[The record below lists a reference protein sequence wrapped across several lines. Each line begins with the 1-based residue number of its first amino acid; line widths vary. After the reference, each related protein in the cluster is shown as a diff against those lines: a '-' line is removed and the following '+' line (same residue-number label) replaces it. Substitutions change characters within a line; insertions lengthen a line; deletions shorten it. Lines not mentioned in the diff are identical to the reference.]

1 MGAGEELSFQEIH
14 DSFRPRIRRYLAR
27 LAGEYE
33 AEDLTQEVFLKISQK
48 LGTFRG
54 ESQLATWIYRIATN
68 TALDRLRT
76 PGFRQSAC
84 GSDLN
89 VEDAEPD
96 AGEPASVDEALIR
109 EEMNECIRGLIDR
122 LPPDY
127 RAVVALSELQEL
139 SNQEIADVLGVSL
152 DAVKIRL
159 HRARARLRK
168 KFERSCDFYRDGRNE
183 LACEPKSDSN
193 DPLNSG

>member
-1 MGAGEELSFQEIH
+1 
-14 DSFRPRIRRYLAR
+14 
-27 LAGEYE
+27 
-33 AEDLTQEVFLKISQK
+33 
-48 LGTFRG
+48 
-54 ESQLATWIYRIATN
+54 
-68 TALDRLRT
+68 
-76 PGFRQSAC
+76 
-84 GSDLN
+84 
-89 VEDAEPD
+89 
-96 AGEPASVDEALIR
+96 
-109 EEMNECIRGLIDR
+109 LIDR

-159 HRARARLRK
+159 HRVRARLRK